1 MFFDRLG
8 NYVTGEPIVEGA
20 HSMSSDMVINFLSNI
35 FYGTLDD
42 LADFKT
48 TTRDVNAIKLA
59 LEKTDLTDD
68 EKAVLRSRFL
78 KTPAEPR
85 FSIGERLTDKEG
97 AYAENWV
104 RSIESKAFRKLRHPG
119 RNAEF
124 RKIIDDIRMRST
136 KPVRPGFEKPE
147 MVQEGFFSFIKRDM
161 IRQTIEN
168 YFHMPSI
175 YWNILCWDE
184 SNKNGGKNMPSVSKY
199 NGVKID
205 DKYSIKKMYNMHELE
220 ESCKK
225 IGKGKEMYP
234 IGTLN
239 PSGYIC
245 LGKADETLYVSDDS
259 YEKKISKFNSFITN
273 IKIDEELSNFN
284 PGSLEAVEKEF
295 GVEFDDSFKSVFNKL
310 IKTKPE
316 AFINSGN
323 CYFIEYESK
332 YQSDFDK
339 KHGYPSIRQ
348 FGYKFLDPAILL
360 DWGDDYCD
368 EDGCVCFA
376 YGYPSTHCEDI
387 LLWVA
392 TKSCK
397 KYKPGTIIE
406 SWDPPSNAYSEAE
419 EIAPN
424 LQSLIKKSKWI
435 SGAEV
440 DRIIEDIV
448 EYSEMDIDEMSDY
461 IQEANEES
469 KKARKNAQEFMRN
482 EYGTSHPTSMTSKQ
496 RNRMKKW
503 LKDNDYDPK
512 TKTIKTDII
521 DKKTGKPFR
530 VNLGTNITSNESPIP
545 MPFAITPERAHQ
557 SVQAAKQYGDEDDK
571 MLAKAFQKLT
581 HDGRSYINMPKSYM
595 KRHPSISNGV
605 SKHEEGHVADLQYK
619 RPMAGEKLANAAT
632 VYGFKQGLA
641 DDLHSN
647 PLEYKADIYSV
658 THNKY
663 KDKLRYLNA
672 ITSNDINSRRLLKK
686 TIEKAIKELEKEYE
700 NPEDPD
706 DIIES
711 KDKIV
716 KLANDSIDSAAGLV
730 ETFEEMIANG
740 DHSDDTRREL
750 SKYKKDILEE
760 KAFLKKIEN
769 LSFKESKEALKQR
782 YIADLVS
789 DYKNLIAIS
798 NEVSDTEIKLRK
810 LVAKKFLKEFA
821 TEYNMSTVEVIQEMY
836 QTAFEDYVF
845 QEDFEDAEFVS
856 HEIILEEKINAAD
869 RKELDDSCFGLVY
882 TDENGKK
889 IRKYPLTDKDGKL
902 DENHI
907 RQAVRFFNHCPKE
920 HQHQLAL
927 NILHAAHK
935 LRLDTT
941 KWDTVNKAAEENDED

>member
-1 MFFDRLG
+1 MNIKRLKVPSNRATEYLKSDKELSQYWEQLNRDCYGEIIIDSDTLDHVGHVFVWHTKRDKGFIFNLEVKPQYRRQGIGWILLDDAVKKYNGIDLLVDEDNIPAIKLYEKYGFETIKTVNGQLWMKLNQIKQEGVIMFFDRLG
-8 NYVTGEPIVEGA
+8 NAVTGEPIVEGA
-20 HSMSSDMVINFLSNI
+20 HSESSDMVINFLSNI
-35 FYGTLDD
+35 FYGTLNDIVD
-42 LADFKT
+42 VKT

-68 EKAVLRSRFL
+68 EKAVLRNRFL

-85 FSIGERLTDKEG
+85 FSIGERLTDKKG

-104 RSIESKAFRKLRHPG
+104 RSVESKAIRKLRHPS

-124 RKIIDDIRMRST
+124 RNIIEDIRMRPS

-147 MVQEGFFSFIKRDM
+147 TVQEGWFSPKPHKETHRPT
-161 IRQTIEN
+161 TIEDVETMHDIVIDKDFKKFITEN
-168 YFHMPSI
+168 PNGCKFKYPDNKIVSKEILEFIDDEGNPSI
-175 YWNILCWDE
+175 CSLNQFIDANCEYDGCIEISDYCLYI
-184 SNKNGGKNMPSVSKY
+184 GGW
-199 NGVKID
+199 ID
-205 DKYSIKKMYNMHELE
+205 DKALYLATNKSSCAPEGSIIFADIIENGYDYTDRIFAKSFKDFLKNANIEKSIK
-220 ESCKK
+220 
-225 IGKGKEMYP
+225 
-234 IGTLN
+234 
-239 PSGYIC
+239 
-245 LGKADETLYVSDDS
+245 
-259 YEKKISKFNSFITN
+259 
-273 IKIDEELSNFN
+273 
-284 PGSLEAVEKEF
+284 
-295 GVEFDDSFKSVFNKL
+295 
-310 IKTKPE
+310 
-316 AFINSGN
+316 
-323 CYFIEYESK
+323 
-332 YQSDFDK
+332 
-339 KHGYPSIRQ
+339 
-348 FGYKFLDPAILL
+348 
-360 DWGDDYCD
+360 
-368 EDGCVCFA
+368 
-376 YGYPSTHCEDI
+376 
-387 LLWVA
+387 
-392 TKSCK
+392 
-397 KYKPGTIIE
+397 
-406 SWDPPSNAYSEAE
+406 
-419 EIAPN
+419 
-424 LQSLIKKSKWI
+424 
-435 SGAEV
+435 
-440 DRIIEDIV
+440 
-448 EYSEMDIDEMSDY
+448 EYSEMDLDEMSDY
-461 IQEANEES
+461 ITEANEES

-557 SVQAAKQYGDEDDK
+557 SVQAAKQCGDEDDK

-619 RPMAGEKLANAAT
+619 RQMAGEKLANAAT
-632 VYGFKQGLA
+632 VYGFTQGLA
-641 DDLHSN
+641 GDMHSN
-647 PLEYKADIYSV
+647 PSEYKADIYSA

-663 KDKLRYLNA
+663 KDKIRFLNA

-686 TIEKAIKELEKEYE
+686 TIEAAIRELEKEYE
-700 NPEDPD
+700 NPEDPY

-750 SKYKKDILEE
+750 SKYKKEILEE

-782 YIADLVS
+782 YIADLLS
-789 DYKNLIAIS
+789 DYKKMIAIS

-810 LVAKKFLKEFA
+810 LVLKKYINEFA
-821 TEYNMSTVEVIQEMY
+821 VEYDMSATDVIQEMY

-845 QEDFEDAEFVS
+845 QEDFED
-856 HEIILEEKINAAD
+856 EEPFDYDVFIEAKIDAKD

-889 IRKYPLTDKDGKL
+889 VRKYPLTDKDGKL

-907 RQAVRFFNHCPKE
+907 RQAVRFFNHCPEE

-941 KWDTVNKAAEENDED
+941 KWDTVNKAAEEKDDK